1 MFCDICQIDNIDI
14 AIGMINKI
22 TLNRC
27 RYLIKDNMQS
37 LYFVDLCLLTLK
49 KVIVIV
55 KSPSYFLIFARRC
68 KFMKNVNLEKKQ
80 TLYHF

>member
-1 MFCDICQIDNIDI
+1 MMFCDICQIDNIDI

-37 LYFVDLCLLTLK
+37 LYFVDLCLLTL
-49 KVIVIV
+49 
-55 KSPSYFLIFARRC
+55 
-68 KFMKNVNLEKKQ
+68 
-80 TLYHF
+80 

>member
-1 MFCDICQIDNIDI
+1 MMFFDICQIDNVDI

-49 KVIVIV
+49 KVIIIV
-55 KSPSYFLIFARRC
+55 KGHGNFIIFAGYC
-68 KFMKNVNLEKKQ
+68 KRIENVNLKKR
-80 TLYHF
+80 